1 MSKRLLT
8 MAALACSILC
18 HRAGFAASVEPNHIP
33 IQAELVKG
41 IEAGRVK
48 AGETVFAKVDIAW
61 KDSTCNLRKGAILKG
76 RVVSE
81 SARSKT
87 SKRSDLALL
96 FESGQCGGRDMKPL
110 ALTVAALIAPDPSH
124 GSSLYENQ
132 ENQPL
137 SEAVGLGIG
146 GEGSAGTG
154 SGFSSGSAM
163 RSVTA
168 AAATSYVEPIRYKPP
183 KAVLPGQVIGIAGV
197 QLSVGNG
204 PEGSSVVSSSR
215 HNVRLDEGSQFVLVP
230 SVKTV
235 AARIEPTPT
244 PVASASAS
252 TSSSTSRQTPLPE
265 VPLPDETDICTPP
278 ECSVAVSTSEGQPG
292 TTQAAATLSVK
303 ELGYVA
309 RGNREMEG
317 FDYDAALAYMGPKR
331 MLFTFN
337 PHLLVRRAGAE
348 ASQVRTVRAVLIDLP
363 AMKVL
368 KTADWRVLDEKQY
381 LWPVGNERV
390 LVHVGSELRMY
401 GPGLTVDKKVS
412 LNGPLAFVRVSPSG
426 NYFAVGVVQ
435 ERHTRT
441 VHEQLAEAE
450 GREPEEDV
458 EVKVLSAEFRVLAT
472 VTRSS
477 RDAPPVLSDEGE
489 IRIPTIGKNRWRV
502 VENTWDGQRRV
513 LAQVTSTCKPEATT
527 LQPDL
532 LFLVGCDRQS
542 DGKWYRMLRS
552 DGKPVLKGWSPSQ
565 ELEQTANGAS
575 GTFAVGVAKADKP
588 IAAEALFR
596 AADLE
601 SENIGV
607 YHVENGRRKFA
618 ISIASPVPTLQTF
631 VLSPNGDQLAVL
643 QENQIAFYA
652 VSNSAEIHP

>member
-8 MAALACSILC
+8 MAALACSIPC
-18 HRAGFAASVEPNHIP
+18 CRAGFAASVEPNRIP
-33 IQAELVKG
+33 IQAELVKAM
-41 IEAGRVK
+41 EAGRVK

-61 KDSTCNLRKGAILKG
+61 KDSTCSLRKGAILKG

-81 SARSKT
+81 VARTKT
-87 SKRSDLALL
+87 SRTSDLALL

-110 ALTVAALIAPDPSH
+110 ALTVAALIGPDPSH

-137 SEAVGLGIG
+137 SEAVGQGIG
-146 GEGSAGTG
+146 GEGSAGAGPGSQTG
-154 SGFSSGSAM
+154 NSM
-163 RSVTA
+163 RSVLS
-168 AAATSYVEPIRYKPP
+168 AAATSFVEPIRYKPP

-204 PEGSSVVSSSR
+204 PEGSSVLSSSR
-215 HNVRLDEGSQFVLVP
+215 HNMRLDEGSQFVLVP
-230 SVKTV
+230 SVKT
-235 AARIEPTPT
+235 AATGIEPTPT
-244 PVASASAS
+244 PVASSSAS
-252 TSSSTSRQTPLPE
+252 TSSSTARQKALPD

-278 ECSVAVSTSEGQPG
+278 ECGIAVSTSEGQPG

-303 ELGYVA
+303 ELGYAV

-317 FDYDAALAYMGPKR
+317 FDYDAALAYLGPKR
-331 MLFTFN
+331 ILFTFN
-337 PHLLVRRAGAE
+337 PHLLVHRAPAE
-348 ASQVRTVRAVLIDLP
+348 ASPQLRTVRAVLIDIQT
-363 AMKVL
+363 MKVL

-381 LWPVGNERV
+381 LWPVGNERA

-401 GPGLTVDKKVS
+401 GPGLTVDQRVS

-435 ERHTRT
+435 ERHSRT

-489 IRIPTIGKNRWRV
+489 IRIPTIGKNRWRA

-542 DGKWYRMLRS
+542 DGKWYLRS

-652 VSNSAEIHP
+652 VSNPAEIHP